1 MCGIFGIIARNA
13 HVPREVLER
22 ATQSLAH
29 RGPDDSGTIILQDSA
44 AEAVEIGL
52 GNRRLAILDL
62 SPLGHQPM
70 NDPATGNWIVY
81 NGEVYNFRDVRTK
94 LERAG
99 IEFKSAS
106 DTEVILKAYSH
117 WGEKCLGEFRGM
129 FAFAIWDKQRRR
141 LFIARDPMGIK
152 PLYYHAS
159 DRYFMFS
166 SEVRTLLGTDLV
178 RRVIDPAGLI
188 NYLSFG
194 SLYDPNTLVD
204 GISALPSGCYLTWQ
218 EGRIKQ
224 VQYWDLAEPA
234 SEGGADACDS
244 GKDKD
249 KDKDKERRTALE
261 TQLAETLDESVRLQL
276 VSDVPV
282 GVFLSGGIDS
292 SSLVGILSRNGVRPS
307 TFSIVFREADYS
319 EAEFSRAIAQEF
331 CTDHHEITVSQSDF
345 FAVIAPAMRAM
356 DLPTID
362 GINTYFVAEQTR
374 AAGVKVDLSG
384 LGGDEMFG
392 GYSSFRTVPRM
403 EQFANMSG
411 RIPEAIR
418 GPLVSMFAAVAPSSD
433 QNRKLAALG
442 RNGGGIIHP
451 YFVSRMLFTPEQLRE
466 LLSEMKFDSEA
477 FQRAE
482 EPLNESY
489 SRAMRLDPVNRVSYL
504 EARCYM
510 INTLLRD
517 SDFMSMAHGLEVRV
531 PLIDHQLARA
541 LFALPGSWKL
551 DARTPK
557 PLLVRALGGQLPD
570 EIVHRPKRGFTLPF
584 EHWMRDALRPVLE
597 ESFRKFGDGGA
608 NSLISGSAA
617 CNVWQDFLEGRTSWS
632 RPWSLYVL
640 QCWCEQHSLAC

>member
-13 HVPREVLER
+13 RVPREVLER

-29 RGPDDSGTIILQDSA
+29 RGPDDSGTVILQGSA
-44 AEAVEIGL
+44 GEDFEVGL

-81 NGEVYNFRDVRTK
+81 NGEVYNFREVRSK
-94 LERAG
+94 LERVG
-99 IEFKSAS
+99 LQFSSGS
-106 DTEVILKAYSH
+106 DTEVILKAYAH
-117 WGEKCLGEFRGM
+117 WGEQCLAEFRGM
-129 FAFAIWDKQRRR
+129 FAFAIWDAHRRR
-141 LFIARDPMGIK
+141 LFTARDPMGIK
-152 PLYYHAS
+152 PLYFHHS

-166 SEVRTLLGTDLV
+166 SEVRSLLGTGLV
-178 RRVIDPAGLI
+178 PRVIDPAGLI

-194 SLYDPNTLVD
+194 SLYDPNTLVK
-204 GISALPSGCYLTWQ
+204 GIASLPPGCWLTFHGGQ
-218 EGRIKQ
+218 VKQ
-224 VQYWDLAEPA
+224 VRYWELAAPA
-234 SEGGADACDS
+234 SDG
-244 GKDKD
+244 
-249 KDKDKERRTALE
+249 RTDTSDNGTEHRAALE
-261 TQLAETLDESVRLQL
+261 TQLAKTLDESVRLQL

-292 SSLVGILSRNGVRPS
+292 SSLVGMLSCNGVRPS

-319 EAEFSRAIAQEF
+319 EAAYSRAVANHF
-331 CTDHHEITVSQSDF
+331 RTDHHEMAVSQADF
-345 FAVIAPAMRAM
+345 FAAIAPAINAM

-362 GINTYFVAEQTR
+362 GINTYFVAQKTR
-374 AAGVKVDLSG
+374 AAGVKVALSG

-392 GYSSFRTVPRM
+392 GYSSFRTVPRL
-403 EQFANMSG
+403 EQFSNMAGNIPRVVRGTLAN
-411 RIPEAIR
+411 
-418 GPLVSMFAAVAPSSD
+418 MFAALAPASD

-451 YFVSRMLFTPEQLRE
+451 YFVSRMLFTPEQLE
-466 LLSEMKFDSEA
+466 TLLPETMTNPTA

-489 SRAMRLDPVNRVSYL
+489 TRAMRLDQVNRVSYL

-510 INTLLRD
+510 LNTLLRD

-541 LFALPGSWKL
+541 LFTLPGSWKL

-557 PLLVRALGGQLPD
+557 PLLVRALRGQLPD
-570 EIVHRPKRGFTLPF
+570 KIVHRPKRGFTLPF
-584 EHWMRDALRPVLE
+584 EHWLRDALRPVLE
-597 ESFRKFGDGGA
+597 ESFRKIENGA
-608 NSLISGSAA
+608 LGSLISGAA
-617 CNVWQDFLEGRTSWS
+617 AHNVWQNFLQGRTSWS

-640 QCWCEQHSLAC
+640 QCWCEQHSMTC

>member
-13 HVPREVLER
+13 RVPREVLER

-29 RGPDDSGTIILQDSA
+29 RGPDDSGTVILQDSA
-44 AEAVEIGL
+44 GENIEVGL
-52 GNRRLAILDL
+52 GNRRFAIIDL

-70 NDPATGNWIVY
+70 SDPATGNWIVY
-81 NGEVYNFRDVRTK
+81 NGEVYNFREVRAE

-99 IEFKSAS
+99 LEFRSAS
-106 DTEVILKAYSH
+106 DTEVILKAYAH
-117 WGEKCLGEFRGM
+117 WGEKCLAQFRGM
-129 FAFAIWDKQRRR
+129 FAFAIWDVRRHS
-141 LFIARDPMGIK
+141 LFVARDPMGLK
-152 PLYYHAS
+152 PLYYYIS

-166 SEVRTLLGTDLV
+166 SEVRTLLGTGLV
-178 RRVIDPAGLI
+178 RRVVDPAGLI
-188 NYLSFG
+188 NYLTFG

-204 GISALPSGCYLTWQ
+204 GISSLPPGCYLTWG
-218 EGRIKQ
+218 EGQLQQI
-224 VQYWDLAEPA
+224 QYWDLADPA
-234 SEGGADACDS
+234 SEGCANACDN
-244 GKDKD
+244 GNT
-249 KDKDKERRTALE
+249 RATLE
-261 TQLAETLDESVRLQL
+261 IQLPEKLDESVRLQL

-307 TFSIVFREADYS
+307 TFSIVFREAEYS
-319 EAEFSRAIAQEF
+319 EAKYSRAIAQKF
-331 CTDHHEITVSQSDF
+331 RTDHHEITVSQADF
-345 FAVIAPAMRAM
+345 FAAIAPAIHAM
-356 DLPTID
+356 DMPTID
-362 GINTYFVAEQTR
+362 GINTYFVAQKTR
-374 AAGVKVDLSG
+374 AAGVKVALSG

-392 GYSSFRTVPRM
+392 GYSSFSTVPRM
-403 EQFANMSG
+403 EQFSNISR

-418 GPLVSMFAAVAPSSD
+418 SPLVSMLAAVAPSSD

-451 YFVSRMLFTPEQLRE
+451 YFVSRMLFTPGQLRE
-466 LLSEMKFDSEA
+466 LLPEMKPDSNA

-489 SRAMRLDPVNRVSYL
+489 GRAMRLDPVNRISYL

-510 INTLLRD
+510 LNTLLRD

-531 PLIDHQLARA
+531 PFIDHQLARA
-541 LFALPGSWKL
+541 LFAVPGSRKV

-584 EHWMRDALRPVLE
+584 EHWLRDALRPVLE
-597 ESFRKFGDGGA
+597 ESFRKIGDGVVG
-608 NSLISGSAA
+608 SLISGSAVRK
-617 CNVWQDFLEGRTSWS
+617 VWQDFQQGRTSWS

>member
-13 HVPREVLER
+13 RVPCELLER

-29 RGPDDSGTIILQDSA
+29 RGPDDSGTVILQDSA
-44 AEAVEIGL
+44 GEDIEVGL
-52 GNRRLAILDL
+52 GNRRLAIIDL

-70 NDPATGNWIVY
+70 NDPVTGNWIVY
-81 NGEVYNFRDVRTK
+81 NGEVYNFREVRAK

-99 IEFKSAS
+99 LELRSAS
-106 DTEVILKAYSH
+106 DTEVILKAYAH
-117 WGEKCLGEFRGM
+117 WGEKCLAHFRGM
-129 FAFAIWDKQRRR
+129 FAFAIWDVRRHS
-141 LFIARDPMGIK
+141 LFVARDPMGVK
-152 PLYYHAS
+152 PLYYYIS

-166 SEVRTLLGTDLV
+166 SEVRTLLGTGLV
-178 RRVIDPAGLI
+178 RRVVDPAGLI
-188 NYLSFG
+188 NYLTFG

-204 GISALPSGCYLTWQ
+204 GISSLPPGCYLTWE
-218 EGRIKQ
+218 EGHLQQI
-224 VQYWDLAEPA
+224 QYWDLADPA
-234 SEGGADACDS
+234 SEGSANACDN
-244 GKDKD
+244 GNT
-249 KDKDKERRTALE
+249 RTALE
-261 TQLAETLDESVRLQL
+261 TQLPEKLDESVRLQL

-292 SSLVGILSRNGVRPS
+292 SSLVGILGRNGVRPS

-319 EAEFSRAIAQEF
+319 EAKYSRAIAQKF
-331 CTDHHEITVSQSDF
+331 RTDHHEITVSQADF
-345 FAVIAPAMRAM
+345 FAAIAPAIHAM
-356 DLPTID
+356 DMPTID
-362 GINTYFVAEQTR
+362 GINTYFVAQKAR
-374 AAGVKVDLSG
+374 AAGVKVALSG

-392 GYSSFRTVPRM
+392 GYSSFSTVPRM
-403 EQFANMSG
+403 EQFANMTG
-411 RIPEAIR
+411 RIPAAIR
-418 GPLVSMFAAVAPSSD
+418 GPLVSMLAAVATSSD
-433 QNRKLAALG
+433 QNRKLATLG

-466 LLSEMKFDSEA
+466 LLPEMKPDSNA

-489 SRAMRLDPVNRVSYL
+489 GRAMRLDPVNRVSYL

-510 INTLLRD
+510 LNTLLRD

-531 PLIDHQLARA
+531 PFIDHQLARA
-541 LFALPGSWKL
+541 LFAVPGSRKL

-557 PLLVRALGGQLPD
+557 HLLVRALGGQLPD

-584 EHWMRDALRPVLE
+584 EYWLRDALRPVLE
-597 ESFRKFGDGGA
+597 ESFRKIGDGVLG
-608 NSLISGSAA
+608 SLVSGSAA
-617 CNVWQDFLEGRTSWS
+617 RNVWQDFLQGRTSWS